1 MHNVECISIQ
11 CLYMPSEQNFNH
23 SLGDICSAG
32 QGTYYSPW
40 HPELFLT
47 LQRAGGCWDLLD

>member
-11 CLYMPSEQNFNH
+11 CLCPVNKNFNH

-32 QGTYYSPW
+32 QGTYSPW

-47 LQRAGGCWDLLD
+47 LQRAGECWDLLD